1 MTDRISTGEDID
13 AYCAKCKLNLE
24 HFVLAIVAGAVVKVK
39 CKTCGST
46 HRFKGTP
53 AARPKASRKEST
65 SSKIVVSPQAQWEA
79 ALDAAD
85 GPELPYDMASSFRDG
100 DLMLHNFFGK
110 GVVLKTYFRKCSVLF
125 RDKERLL
132 ATSNT

>member
-1 MTDRISTGEDID
+1 MTDRISTGGDID
-13 AYCAKCKLNLE
+13 AYCTKCKLNLE
-24 HFVLAIVAGAVVKVK
+24 HFVLAVVAGAVVKVK
-39 CKTCGST
+39 CKTCGSI

-53 AARPKASRKEST
+53 AAKPKAPRKVSA
-65 SSKIVVSPQAQWEA
+65 SSKPLVSTQAQWEA
-79 ALDAAD
+79 AVDAAPR
-85 GPELPYDMASSFRDG
+85 PELPYDMESSFRDG
-100 DLMLHNFFGK
+100 DLIVHNFFGK